1 MAFSTQYIYERVSD
15 LIQKQQAGYMPSSS
29 FNRDIEAANLVLFE
43 YYFVQYE
50 LTKKIANAMTPF
62 LVEISINN
70 TAATNFSSIFDY
82 PANLFHETELKY
94 EKTLNKDCGNEVSI
108 VPVDYLQDNE
118 EAYTLSS
125 PIRKPN
131 LDKNIIRWNRKNN
144 VIHVYPK
151 EVKSIYIKYLKK
163 PQTPFYGTT
172 ININAN
178 QDIEVYIPP
187 NPLNPLASID
197 FEWDLQEAEN
207 IVDLILLYQGMQLR
221 ETAII
226 QFAKAKQKNV
236 LVN

>member
-1 MAFSTQYIYERVSD
+1 MISTQYIYERVSD
-15 LIQKQQAGYMPSSS
+15 LIQKQQAGYMSSSS

-62 LVEISINN
+62 LLEVPIASIG
-70 TAATNFSSIFDY
+70 TTNFSSIFDY
-82 PANLFHETELKY
+82 PADLFHETELKF
-94 EKTLNKDCGNEVSI
+94 EKTVNKECGNEVSI
-108 VPVDYLQDNE
+108 VPIDYLQDNE

-125 PIRKPN
+125 PIRRPN

-144 VIHVYPK
+144 KIHVYPK
-151 EVKSIYIKYLKK
+151 EIKEVYIKYLKQPRK
-163 PQTPFYGTT
+163 PEYITVSQSTPT
-172 ININAN
+172 
-178 QDIEVYIPP
+178 QDIEVFVG
-187 NPLNPLASID
+187 SVD
-197 FEWDLQEAEN
+197 FEWDMQEAEN

-226 QFAKAKQKNV
+226 QFAKAKQKNA

>member
-15 LIQKQQAGYMPSSS
+15 LIQKQQAGYMASSS

-62 LVEISINN
+62 LLEVPIASIG
-70 TAATNFSSIFDY
+70 TTNFSSIFDY
-82 PANLFHETELKY
+82 PTDLFHETELKF

-108 VPVDYLQDNE
+108 VPIDYLQDNE

-144 VIHVYPK
+144 KIHVYPK

-163 PQTPFYGTT
+163 PRTPFYGTT
-172 ININAN
+172 IPLIPNPF
-178 QDIEVYIPP
+178 QDIETYD
-187 NPLNPLASID
+187 PLTSVD

-226 QFAKAKQKNV
+226 QFAKAKQKNA

>member
-1 MAFSTQYIYERVSD
+1 MAFSTEYIYERVSD
-15 LIQKQQAGYMPSSS
+15 LIQKQQAGYMASSS

-62 LVEISINN
+62 LVEESINN
-70 TAATNFSSIFDY
+70 IGTTNFSSIFNY
-82 PANLFHETELKY
+82 PTELFHETELKF
-94 EKTLNKDCGNEVSI
+94 EKTVNKDCGNEVSI
-108 VPVDYLQDNE
+108 VPIDYLQDNE

-144 VIHVYPK
+144 QIHVYPK

-163 PQTPFYGTT
+163 PRTPFYGTT
-172 ININAN
+172 IITTSPDRDFEEFDPATS
-178 QDIEVYIPP
+178 V
-187 NPLNPLASID
+187 D

-226 QFAKAKQKNV
+226 QFAKAKQKNA

>member
-1 MAFSTQYIYERVSD
+1 MISTQYIYERVSD
-15 LIQKQQAGYMPSSS
+15 LIQKQQAGYMSSSS

-62 LVEISINN
+62 LLEVPIISIG
-70 TAATNFSSIFDY
+70 TTNFSSIFDY
-82 PANLFHETELKY
+82 PTDLFHETELKF
-94 EKTLNKDCGNEVSI
+94 EKTLNKECSNEVSI
-108 VPVDYLQDNE
+108 VPIDYLQDNE

-125 PIRKPN
+125 PIRRPN

-144 VIHVYPK
+144 KIHVYPK
-151 EVKSIYIKYLKK
+151 EIKEVYIKYLKK
-163 PQTPFYGTT
+163 PQTPVYGVFPPPL
-172 ININAN
+172 IPNPN
-178 QDIEVYIPP
+178 QDIEIYDP
-187 NPLNPLASID
+187 ATSTD
-197 FEWDLQEAEN
+197 FEWDMQEAEN

-226 QFAKAKQKNV
+226 QFAKAKQKNA

>member
-82 PANLFHETELKY
+82 PTNLFHETELKF

-108 VPVDYLQDNE
+108 VPIDYLQDNE

-172 ININAN
+172 INTTSP
-178 QDIEVYIPP
+178 DRDFEEF
-187 NPLNPLASID
+187 NPLTSVD

-226 QFAKAKQKNV
+226 QFAKAKQKNA

>member
-1 MAFSTQYIYERVSD
+1 MISTQYIYERVSD
-15 LIQKQQAGYMPSSS
+15 LIQKQQAGYMSSSS

-62 LVEISINN
+62 LLEVPIASIG
-70 TAATNFSSIFDY
+70 TTNFSSIFDY
-82 PANLFHETELKY
+82 PADLFHETELKF
-94 EKTLNKDCGNEVSI
+94 EKTVNKECGNEVSI
-108 VPVDYLQDNE
+108 VPIDYLQDNE

-125 PIRKPN
+125 PIRRPN

-144 VIHVYPK
+144 KIHVYPK
-151 EVKSIYIKYLKK
+151 EIKEVYIKYLKK
-163 PQTPFYGTT
+163 PRTPVYGVFPPPL
-172 ININAN
+172 IPNPN
-178 QDIEVYIPP
+178 QDIEIYDP
-187 NPLNPLASID
+187 ATSTD
-197 FEWDLQEAEN
+197 FEWDMQEAEN

-226 QFAKAKQKNV
+226 QFAKAKQKNA

>member
-1 MAFSTQYIYERVSD
+1 MAFSTQYIYDRVSD
-15 LIQKQQAGYMPSSS
+15 LIQKQQAGYMASSS

-62 LVEISINN
+62 LVEESINN
-70 TAATNFSSIFDY
+70 IGTTNFSSIFNY
-82 PANLFHETELKY
+82 PTELFHETELKF
-94 EKTLNKDCGNEVSI
+94 EKTVNKDCGNEVSI
-108 VPVDYLQDNE
+108 VPIDYLQDNE

-144 VIHVYPK
+144 QIHVYPK

-163 PQTPFYGTT
+163 PRTPFYGTT
-172 ININAN
+172 TSINPL
-178 QDIEVYIPP
+178 QDIEVFDPTT
-187 NPLNPLASID
+187 SVD

-226 QFAKAKQKNV
+226 QFAKAKQKNA

>member
-1 MAFSTQYIYERVSD
+1 MISTQYIYERVSD
-15 LIQKQQAGYMPSSS
+15 LIQKQQAGYMSSSS

-62 LVEISINN
+62 LLEVPIASIG
-70 TAATNFSSIFDY
+70 TTNFSSIFDY
-82 PANLFHETELKY
+82 PADLFHETELKF
-94 EKTLNKDCGNEVSI
+94 EKTVNKECGNEVSI
-108 VPVDYLQDNE
+108 VPIDYLQDNE

-125 PIRKPN
+125 PIRRPN

-144 VIHVYPK
+144 KIHVYPK
-151 EVKSIYIKYLKK
+151 EIKEVYIKYLKQPRTPVYSVTLVSN
-163 PQTPFYGTT
+163 PQ
-172 ININAN
+172 
-178 QDIEVYIPP
+178 QDIEVY
-187 NPLNPLASID
+187 NPLLSVD
-197 FEWDLQEAEN
+197 FEWDMQEAEN

-226 QFAKAKQKNV
+226 QFAKAKQKNA

>member
-1 MAFSTQYIYERVSD
+1 MAST
-15 LIQKQQAGYMPSSS
+15 S

-62 LVEISINN
+62 LVEKSITNIA
-70 TAATNFSSIFDY
+70 TTNFSSVFDY
-82 PANLFHETELKY
+82 PADLFHETELKF
-94 EKTLNKDCGNEVSI
+94 EKTVNKDCGNEVSI
-108 VPVDYLQDNE
+108 VPIDYLQDNE

-125 PIRKPN
+125 PIRKPD
-131 LDKNIIRWNRKNN
+131 LGKNIIRWNRKNGQ
-144 VIHVYPK
+144 IHVYPK

-163 PQTPFYGTT
+163 PRTPFYATT
-172 ININAN
+172 ISVNPL
-178 QDIEVYIPP
+178 QDIEVYDPVT
-187 NPLNPLASID
+187 SIN
-197 FEWDLQEAEN
+197 FLWDMQEAEN

-226 QFAKAKQKNV
+226 QFAKAKQKNA

>member
-1 MAFSTQYIYERVSD
+1 MISTQYIYERVSD
-15 LIQKQQAGYMPSSS
+15 LIQKQQAGYMSSSS

-62 LVEISINN
+62 LLEVPIASVG
-70 TAATNFSSIFDY
+70 TTNFSSIFDY
-82 PANLFHETELKY
+82 PADLFHETELKF
-94 EKTLNKDCGNEVSI
+94 EKTVNNGCGNEVSI
-108 VPVDYLQDNE
+108 VPIDYLQDNE

-125 PIRKPN
+125 PIRRPN

-144 VIHVYPK
+144 KIHVYPK
-151 EVKSIYIKYLKK
+151 EIREVYIKYLKQPRK
-163 PQTPFYGTT
+163 PEYITVSQSTPT
-172 ININAN
+172 
-178 QDIEVYIPP
+178 QDIEVFVG
-187 NPLNPLASID
+187 SVD
-197 FEWDLQEAEN
+197 FEWDMQEAEN

-226 QFAKAKQKNV
+226 QFAKAKQKNA

>member
-1 MAFSTQYIYERVSD
+1 MISTQYIYERVSD
-15 LIQKQQAGYMPSSS
+15 LIQKQQAGYMSSSS

-62 LVEISINN
+62 LLEVPIASIG
-70 TAATNFSSIFDY
+70 TTNFSSIFDY
-82 PANLFHETELKY
+82 PADLFHETELKF
-94 EKTLNKDCGNEVSI
+94 EKTVNKECGNEVSI
-108 VPVDYLQDNE
+108 IPIDYLQDNE

-125 PIRKPN
+125 PIRRPN

-144 VIHVYPK
+144 KIHVYPK
-151 EVKSIYIKYLKK
+151 EIKEVYIKYLKQPRK
-163 PQTPFYGTT
+163 PEYITVSQSTPT
-172 ININAN
+172 
-178 QDIEVYIPP
+178 QDIEVFVG
-187 NPLNPLASID
+187 SVD
-197 FEWDLQEAEN
+197 FEWDMQEAEN

-226 QFAKAKQKNV
+226 QFAKAKQKNA

>member
-15 LIQKQQAGYMPSSS
+15 LIQKQQAGYMASSS

-62 LVEISINN
+62 LVEESINN
-70 TAATNFSSIFDY
+70 TGTTNFSSIFDY
-82 PANLFHETELKY
+82 PVELFHETELKF
-94 EKTLNKDCGNEVSI
+94 EKTVNKDCGNEVSI
-108 VPVDYLQDNE
+108 VPIDYLQDNE

-144 VIHVYPK
+144 KIHVYPK
-151 EVKSIYIKYLKK
+151 EIKSIYIKYLKK

-172 ININAN
+172 TNINPN
-178 QDIEVYIPP
+178 QDIEVFDP
-187 NPLNPLASID
+187 ATSVD

-207 IVDLILLYQGMQLR
+207 IVDLILLFQGMQLR

-226 QFAKAKQKNV
+226 QFAKAKQKNA